1 MVTASNNPNPE
12 DPFYGYVQSGGY
24 SGTAKDLDNA
34 IKVLA
39 LPDGFIKTTA
49 LTKTG
54 NEISISPLDFKWRL
68 NQTEYVNP
76 ALFTRSIRSAAIGYN
91 RIDIIVATIYSV
103 FVLIEG
109 EESLDAALEP
119 TIPDGTLKAAFVS
132 VFGEEIGG
140 VYIPNDKPTPTPFGT
155 FEWIMRGSDH
165 QGKTPIA
172 GDRFQGM
179 ISATEFSDSL
189 IWNGIGELN
198 ITNLSNFN
206 ILNSTTIIL

>member
-68 NQTEYVNP
+68 NQTEYVNSD
-76 ALFTRSIRSAAIGYN
+76 LFTRAIRPAAIGYN
-91 RIDIIVATIYSV
+91 RIDIIVATIYSA

-109 EESLDAALEP
+109 EENLYAALEP
-119 TIPDGTLKAAFVS
+119 PKPEGTLKAAFVS
-132 VFGEEIGG
+132 VFGEEIA
-140 VYIPNDKPTPTPFGT
+140 VDYIPNDMSPPPPFGT
-155 FEWIMRGSDH
+155 FEWVMRGSDH
-165 QGKTPIA
+165 DGRIPIA

-198 ITNLSNFN
+198 ISNLSNFN
-206 ILNSTTIIL
+206 ILNSTEITL